1 VLLTLVLLWLRAH
14 GVRWKVKLRID
25 LGSEFCEPSPKKQR
39 EWREILSLLGAES
52 EPVRKGM
59 GPLQAV
65 IKRAHRSHEEK
76 F

>member
-1 VLLTLVLLWLRAH
+1 
-14 GVRWKVKLRID
+14 LRID